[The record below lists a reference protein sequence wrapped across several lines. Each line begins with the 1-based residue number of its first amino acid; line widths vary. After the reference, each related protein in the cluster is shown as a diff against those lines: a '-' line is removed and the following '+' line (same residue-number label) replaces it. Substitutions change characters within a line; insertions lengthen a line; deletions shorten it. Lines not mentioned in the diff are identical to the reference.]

1 MASYVLAEFRQEA
14 ALFAAARRLRE
25 LGHRRLDA
33 YSPVPLHGAEE
44 ALGMRRS
51 IVPLIAL
58 VAGVAG
64 ATGGYVMQWWMNGV
78 DYALNVANRPPHSPP
93 ANIPITFESG
103 ILVSALAIVIGLI
116 VLSGLPRLHHPVFEV
131 EGFRTASIDGLW
143 LSVEVKRDDEV
154 PVARELDRLGARQV
168 SRVPEESR

>member
-1 MASYVLAEFRQEA
+1 MASYVLAEFREEA

-25 LGHRRLDA
+25 LGHRRLDT

-44 ALGMRRS
+44 ALGLRKS

-58 VAGVAG
+58 VAGVTG
-64 ATGGYVMQWWMNGV
+64 AVGGYVMQWWMNGV
-78 DYALNVANRPPHSPP
+78 DYAINVANRPPHSPP

-103 ILVSALAIVIGLI
+103 VLVASVSIVVGLI

-131 EGFRTASIDGLW
+131 EGFRTASVDGLW

-154 PVARELDRLGARQV
+154 PVARELDRLGALQV
-168 SRVPEESR
+168 SRVPEETR